1 MDYFE
6 NTSTTT
12 IYQSSRLFSVER
24 WYLHSTKNAKW
35 VVDKSLESFQCFANT
50 SESSIDGK
58 QLIFLLAVGTE
69 KKEELQ
75 RRH

>member
-1 MDYFE
+1 M
-6 NTSTTT
+6 
-12 IYQSSRLFSVER
+12 
-24 WYLHSTKNAKW
+24 
-35 VVDKSLESFQCFANT
+35 VDKSLESFQCFANT